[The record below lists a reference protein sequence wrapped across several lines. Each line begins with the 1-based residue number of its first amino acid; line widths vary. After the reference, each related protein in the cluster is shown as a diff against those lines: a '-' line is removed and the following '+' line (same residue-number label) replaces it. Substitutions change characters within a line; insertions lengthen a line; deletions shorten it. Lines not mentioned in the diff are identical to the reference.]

1 MNGHRLDIP
10 SIFPAVLGMSAGQDD
25 TVKHW
30 DARLDVPQL
39 RSGKI
44 SCSEH
49 HLPLW
54 VSVAQIC
61 KAQGDDSKLAQLLVF
76 VV

>member
-1 MNGHRLDIP
+1 MVTGWTSLA
-10 SIFPAVLGMSAGQDD
+10 FFLLYWAVSAGQDD

-76 VV
+76 GV